1 LGVRRTSWSILLR
14 VNVRAIG
21 GAALLVLTAPI
32 SLTAHHSLT
41 AEYDPKA
48 PPVTLVGRI
57 TKVEWTNPHP
67 YLSVECTP
75 PQGGLAEWRV
85 EAAAPT
91 ALARVGISRQM
102 LAVDTKVTITALRA
116 KDGSLK
122 AWGFL
127 ITFPDGSTKRLDG
140 RNRPQQV
147 PKDRSPNFTELLL
160 IALPSIPPIVA
171 VPLVVLLVAGLLL
184 WLRQRRA
191 LRATMRPT
199 EEELL

>member
-1 LGVRRTSWSILLR
+1 MALATS
-14 VNVRAIG
+14 
-21 GAALLVLTAPI
+21 I
-32 SLTAHHSLT
+32 SLMAHHSLT
-41 AEYDPKA
+41 AEFDPKA

-57 TKVEWTNPHP
+57 TKIEWTNPHP
-67 YLSVECTP
+67 YLQVECAT

-91 ALARVGISRQM
+91 ALARAGISREM
-102 LAVDTKVTITALRA
+102 LAVDTNVTITGLRA

-140 RNRPQQV
+140 MKRPQPV
-147 PKDRSPNFTELLL
+147 PRDRTPNATELLL
-160 IALPSIPPIVA
+160 VALPSMPASVA
-171 VPLVVLLVAGLLL
+171 VPLVILLVAGLLV
-184 WLRQRRA
+184 WLRQRRS
-191 LRATMRPT
+191 LRATMRPD